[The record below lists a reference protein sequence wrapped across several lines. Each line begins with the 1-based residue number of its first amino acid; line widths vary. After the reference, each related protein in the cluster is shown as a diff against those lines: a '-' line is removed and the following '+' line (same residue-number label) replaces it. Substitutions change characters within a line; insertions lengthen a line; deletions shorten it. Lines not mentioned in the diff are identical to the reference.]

1 MAAVPQTKGPF
12 PPERLVLLRILMISP
27 AYPFPPD
34 NGAKRRILAAASYL
48 AQVHD
53 MTLVSIRESNSAIV
67 PPSQELKGLW
77 QEFFINQPSKKKLPI
92 AIKAAFSTHSY
103 SQFKYW
109 NRNLLGAVGRMISTQ
124 SFDCIWVHFLFMTIY
139 LERFFSENSS
149 IQKLKRPIFLLDEHN
164 VDELTYKNLFWNNPN
179 LFRKI
184 YAMLEILKAKRLQ
197 RRWFPRFDAILCVSP
212 EDHRRTCHYVDQ
224 STNVWLV
231 PNGVDIGYFQP
242 RARQD
247 FPEDSP
253 VIVFGGS
260 LDVRMN
266 QDAVLWFSGDILP
279 IIKQKIPGM
288 QFWIVGRDPTSEV
301 KKLGEKPGIAV
312 TGTVADVRDYYRQ
325 AQVFVVPL
333 RFGGGTKLKT
343 LEAMAMGLP
352 IVSTGVGAQG
362 LDINWGREIYI
373 ADRPEDFALRVIE
386 LLKDRDKADRMGEEA
401 RHLVEK
407 KYVWNRI
414 MEDMNNK
421 LINLYKERGNRIG

>member
-1 MAAVPQTKGPF
+1 
-12 PPERLVLLRILMISP
+12 
-27 AYPFPPD
+27 
-34 NGAKRRILAAASYL
+34 
-48 AQVHD
+48 
-53 MTLVSIRESNSAIV
+53 
-67 PPSQELKGLW
+67 
-77 QEFFINQPSKKKLPI
+77 
-92 AIKAAFSTHSY
+92 
-103 SQFKYW
+103 
-109 NRNLLGAVGRMISTQ
+109 
-124 SFDCIWVHFLFMTIY
+124 
-139 LERFFSENSS
+139 
-149 IQKLKRPIFLLDEHN
+149 
-164 VDELTYKNLFWNNPN
+164 
-179 LFRKI
+179 
-184 YAMLEILKAKRLQ
+184 
-197 RRWFPRFDAILCVSP
+197 
-212 EDHRRTCHYVDQ
+212 
-224 STNVWLV
+224 
-231 PNGVDIGYFQP
+231 
-242 RARQD
+242 
-247 FPEDSP
+247 
-253 VIVFGGS
+253 
-260 LDVRMN
+260 
-266 QDAVLWFSGDILP
+266 
-279 IIKQKIPGM
+279 M

-312 TGTVADVRDYYRQ
+312 TGTVTDVRDYYRQ